1 MVSSREREHTGGGVE
16 GKQYRLVNTRL
27 SVEDFNRLREYA
39 LKRGITDY
47 EALRE
52 LVQMG
57 LAMVDF
63 EDVVIELVKILGRR
77 VEFMRRLYIE
87 LMGSKYSQ

>member
-1 MVSSREREHTGGGVE
+1 VVGLERRR
-16 GKQYRLVNTRL
+16 YRLVNTRL
-27 SVEDFNRLREYA
+27 SAEDFNRLRKYA

-52 LVQMG
+52 LVLMG

-63 EDVVIELVKILGRR
+63 EDVVIEIVKRLSRR
-77 VEFMRRLYIE
+77 VEFMRRLYTE
-87 LMGSKYSQ
+87 LMGFEYS